1 LPEIVLRPGQRLDR
15 YTLLE
20 RLATGGMAEVWLA
33 RQSGASDFSRLVAI
47 KRILSH
53 LARDP
58 TFVRMFLHEARLAA
72 GLSHPHIAQIFDL
85 GEQAGLH
92 YLAMEYVAGHSLAA
106 IARRGQRTGD
116 RLPVPLLVRLIADA
130 ASGLHYAH
138 QLRGSDGGPLGLVHR
153 DVSPQN
159 LLVSYEGTL
168 KIIDFGVAK
177 AATTDRTDSGII
189 KGKFSYLSPEQCLG
203 HPVDARSDVFALGIL
218 LFELSTGTRLFQHE
232 SDLMILDRIARQ
244 PIPRPSTRNPTLSP
258 RLEQVI
264 MRALAQDPA
273 LRHPHAE
280 ALRLDLEEW
289 LAAEAPGTHPGRVAQ
304 WMSESFP
311 EPRAEEKHL
320 LATHAVE
327 VAPTVRRARRAP
339 ATPPRARPTPGAL
352 APPRARPTP
361 GTIVPPRARPSP
373 RPVAPPRSRGTPAP
387 APRPTSPRWP
397 VYLLL
402 ALAVALGSAAATV
415 TWEFQRATPKPTAVP
430 SAR

>member
-1 LPEIVLRPGQRLDR
+1 MLRPGQRLDR

-20 RLATGGMAEVWLA
+20 PLATGGMAEVWLA
-33 RQSGASDFSRLVAI
+33 RQSGASGFSRLVAI

-58 TFVRMFLHEARLAA
+58 AFVRMFLHEARLAA
-72 GLSHPHIAQIFDL
+72 RLSHPNIAQIFDL
-85 GEQAGLH
+85 SEQAGVH
-92 YLAMEYVAGHSLAA
+92 YLAMEYVAGQSLAA

-116 RLPVPLLVRLIADA
+116 RIPVSLLVRLIADA
-130 ASGLHYAH
+130 ASGLHHAH

-159 LLVSYEGTL
+159 LLVSYEGAV

-189 KGKFSYLSPEQCLG
+189 KGKFGYLSPEQCLG
-203 HPVDARSDVFALGIL
+203 QPVDGRSDVFALGIL

-244 PIPRPSTRNPTLSP
+244 PIPRPRARNPALSP
-258 RLEQVI
+258 QLERVI

-273 LRHPHAE
+273 LRYPNAE
-280 ALRLDLEEW
+280 ALRQELEAW
-289 LAAEAPGTHPGRVAQ
+289 LATEAPGTHPGRVAQ
-304 WMSESFP
+304 WLSDSFP
-311 EPRAEEKHL
+311 GPRTEEKHL
-320 LATHAVE
+320 LATHAV
-327 VAPTVRRARRAP
+327 ASPATVRRAPRGP
-339 ATPPRARPTPGAL
+339 ATPPRARPTPGAV

-373 RPVAPPRSRGTPAP
+373 RPAAPPRSRGTPP
-387 APRPTSPRWP
+387 PTPKLRAPRWP
-397 VYLLL
+397 LHLLL
-402 ALAVALGSAAATV
+402 ALAVALAAAAATV
-415 TWEFQRATPKPTAVP
+415 TWEARRVAPTPTVTPLP
-430 SAR
+430 R